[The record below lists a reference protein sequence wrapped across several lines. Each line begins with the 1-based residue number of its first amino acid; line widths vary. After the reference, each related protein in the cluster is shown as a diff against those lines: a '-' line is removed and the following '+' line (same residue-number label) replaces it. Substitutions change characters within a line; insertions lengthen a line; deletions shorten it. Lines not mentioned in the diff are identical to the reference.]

1 MTTLYVNLIEILERF
16 PFHPS
21 SKPGL
26 PFVGMWHIGQQVIS
40 YFVLKDKVSSWMP
53 LTLVMK
59 LFNRT

>member
-1 MTTLYVNLIEILERF
+1 MNTLYMNLIEILEQF

-21 SKPGL
+21 PKPGL